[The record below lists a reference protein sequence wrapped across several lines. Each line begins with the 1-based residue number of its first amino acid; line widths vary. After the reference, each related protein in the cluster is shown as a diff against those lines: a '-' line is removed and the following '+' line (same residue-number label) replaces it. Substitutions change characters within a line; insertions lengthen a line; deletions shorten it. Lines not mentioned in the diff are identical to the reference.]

1 MPRVPDEFSVH
12 FLLEGGHREE
22 VRFRTIQEFQKWYTT
37 ELVQKSTSTD
47 FINVPI
53 KTTQNEYFLV
63 RPSSVLALRIDP
75 VYAGSIDREM

>member
-1 MPRVPDEFSVH
+1 MPRVPDEFAVH

-53 KTTQNEYFLV
+53 KTTQNEYFLL

-75 VYAGSIDREM
+75 VYAGSIDRDM

>member
-1 MPRVPDEFSVH
+1 MPRVPDEFAVH

-53 KTTQNEYFLV
+53 KTTQNEYFLL

-75 VYAGSIDREM
+75 VYAGSIDRDI